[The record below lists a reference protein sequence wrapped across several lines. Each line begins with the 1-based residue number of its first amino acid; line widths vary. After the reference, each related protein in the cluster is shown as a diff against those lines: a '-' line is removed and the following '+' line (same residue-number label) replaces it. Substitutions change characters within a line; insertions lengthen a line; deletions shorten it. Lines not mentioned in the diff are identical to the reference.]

1 MATPFDH
8 LLSSEAGLSA
18 ELPRGSEIPEDHD
31 PLAAGVLMLHQIEWI
46 EDKSSL
52 KLAEKGRRTGITY
65 SEALDDTITAASARS
80 AGGSNVFY
88 IGDTKDK
95 GREFIG
101 YCAHFARVVSKE
113 LVDIEEFMFEDQLN
127 GGETRYIAAYRIRFA
142 SGYRI
147 EALSSRPANIRG
159 LQGIVVIDE
168 AAYHKDVR
176 EVIDAVNA
184 LLIWGGK
191 VRIIST
197 HDGSRNP
204 FNLLIRETKAGKA
217 DYSLHFI
224 PFAEAV
230 KNGLYER
237 VCLIKGELAT
247 PEGKVA
253 WEKKI
258 RGSYGTRQAQMKQEL
273 DCIPMDSEGAFMTQ
287 VLIES
292 CMRDGIPVI
301 RWAVPPEIG
310 AMDPEP
316 RKAEVARWCNMTLK
330 PLLAALPQQ
339 LRKSLGTD
347 IGRRVDAT
355 AMWLNM
361 TMPNLVR
368 ETQLVIELRDAPF
381 AVQQQV
387 LWYLID
393 SLRNLQ
399 CAAIDATGIGAA
411 IAEATREKF
420 GSVIHEIMLSREWYR
435 MNMEPYRTAFE
446 QKTFV
451 LPNDLDILGDHQA
464 VQMSNGIAKVPDDH
478 REEGSDGY
486 MRHGDTAIAGA
497 LAFYAS
503 KQEPTPI
510 DFQSTGDTRASAG
523 AFGDARDTERQ
534 TNIGFGTVAGGSDMR
549 GF

>member
-8 LLSSEAGLSA
+8 LLAPETGLAA
-18 ELPRGSEIPEDHD
+18 ELPRGSDIPEDHD

-46 EDKSSL
+46 EDKSPL
-52 KLAEKGRRTGITY
+52 KLCEKGRRTGVTY
-65 SEALDDTITAASARS
+65 AEALDDTIVAASARS
-80 AGGSNVFY
+80 AGGDNVFY

-101 YCAHFARVVSKE
+101 YCAHMARVVSKE
-113 LVDIEEFMFEDQLN
+113 LVAIEEFMFEDQAEL
-127 GGETRYIAAYRIRFA
+127 GETRYIAAYRIRFA

-168 AAYHKDVR
+168 AAFHKDVR

-197 HDGSRNP
+197 HDGSRNA
-204 FNLLIRETKAGKA
+204 FNILIRETKAGKA
-217 DYSLHFI
+217 DWSLHFI
-224 PFAEAV
+224 PFAKAV
-230 KNGLYER
+230 ENGLYER
-237 VCLIKGELAT
+237 VCLIKGETPT
-247 PEGKVA
+247 PEGKIA

-258 RGSYGTRQAQMKQEL
+258 RGSYGTRKAQMAQEL
-273 DCIPMDSEGAFMTQ
+273 DCVPKDSDGSFMSQ

-292 CMRDGIPVI
+292 CQRDGIPVI

-310 AMDPEP
+310 GMDPEP
-316 RKAEVARWCNMTLK
+316 RKVEVARWCDKVLK
-330 PLLAALPQQ
+330 PLLTALAPR
-339 LRKSLGTD
+339 LRKALGTD

-355 AMWLNM
+355 AIWLLM
-361 TMPNLVR
+361 TLPNLLR
-368 ETQLVIELRDAPF
+368 ETQVVLELREAPF

-387 LWYLID
+387 LWYIIAN
-393 SLRNLQ
+393 LRNLQ

-420 GSVIHEIMLSREWYR
+420 GSIVHEIMLSREWYR

-446 QKTFV
+446 EKTIV
-451 LPNDLDILGDHQA
+451 LPADMDILADHQA
-464 VQMSNGIAKVPDDH
+464 IEMSDGIAKVPNDH
-478 REEGSDGY
+478 REEGTDGY

-497 LAFYAS
+497 LAYYAS
-503 KQEPTPI
+503 KQEPAPI
-510 DFQSTGDTRASAG
+510 DFQTTGEQRASAS
-523 AFGDARDTERQ
+523 AFGESTASETRPDV
-534 TNIGFGTVAGGSDMR
+534 GFGAIGGGTDMR

>member
-1 MATPFDH
+1 MSTPFDH
-8 LLSSEAGLSA
+8 LLTPEAGLAA
-18 ELPRGSEIPEDHD
+18 ELPRGSQIPEDHD
-31 PLAAGVLMLHQIEWI
+31 PLADGVLMRHQIEWL
-46 EDKSSL
+46 EDKSPL
-52 KLAEKGRRTGITY
+52 KLCEKGRRTGITY
-65 SEALDDTITAASARS
+65 AEALDDTIVAASARS

-113 LVDIEEFMFEDQLN
+113 LLAIEDFMFEDQVAK
-127 GGETRYIAAYRIRFA
+127 GETRFIAAFRITFA
-142 SGYRI
+142 SGFRI

-168 AAYHKDVR
+168 AAFHKEVR

-197 HDGSRNP
+197 HNGSRNP
-204 FNLLIRETKAGKA
+204 FNILIRETKAGKA

-224 PFAEAV
+224 PFAKAV
-230 KNGLYER
+230 ENGLYER
-237 VCLIKGELAT
+237 VCLIKGDEPT
-247 PEGKVA
+247 PEGKIA

-258 RGSYGTRQAQMKQEL
+258 RGSYGTRKAQMEQEL
-273 DCIPMDSEGAFMTQ
+273 DCVPMDSEGSFMSQ

-292 CMRDGIPVI
+292 CMHDGIPVI

-310 AMDPEP
+310 GMEP
-316 RKAEVARWCNMTLK
+316 DARRIEVARWCDKTLK
-330 PLLAALPQQ
+330 PLLSELSPR
-339 LRKSLGTD
+339 LRKALGTD

-355 AMWLNM
+355 AIWLLM
-361 TMPNLVR
+361 TEANLLR
-368 ETQLVIELRDAPF
+368 GTQLVLELRDAPF

-387 LWYLID
+387 LWYII
-393 SLRNLQ
+393 SNLRNLQ

-411 IAEATREKF
+411 VAEATREKF
-420 GSVIHEIMLSREWYR
+420 GAVVHEIMLSQEWYR

-446 QKTFV
+446 EKTIEI
-451 LPNDLDILGDHQA
+451 PTDMDILSDHQSIE
-464 VQMSNGIAKVPDDH
+464 MINGIAKVPSNH
-478 REEGSDGY
+478 REEGTDGY
-486 MRHGDTAIAGA
+486 MRHGDTAVAGA

-503 KQEPTPI
+503 KQEPATI
-510 DFQSTGDTRASAG
+510 DFQSTGERRSSLG
-523 AFGDARDTERQ
+523 AFGAAREAEIRGGV
-534 TNIGFGTVAGGSDMR
+534 GFGAVAGGVDTR